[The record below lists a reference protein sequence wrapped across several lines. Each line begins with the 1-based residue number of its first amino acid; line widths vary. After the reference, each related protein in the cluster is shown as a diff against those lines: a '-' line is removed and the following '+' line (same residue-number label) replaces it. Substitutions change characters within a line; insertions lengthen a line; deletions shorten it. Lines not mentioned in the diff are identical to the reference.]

1 MSRPEPVLDAA
12 DAGGSP
18 DSESNS
24 GASNVAF
31 NAALLGYLGRQLERP
46 GLTFLTPPR
55 RLTGGFDTTIYAFQL
70 ADAPSDFAQPLVV
83 RIFTRGHERVAREAA
98 IQNAVAGSGFPAP
111 RILHVCLDEAAVGH
125 PFTVMPM
132 VPGKTILDAVASPSL
147 FLFRAPVLMA
157 ETHARLH
164 AIEPGLVYRALA
176 SANVS
181 TGWEGTRGFIAM
193 LRDELTA
200 VPDSKLAPGLEWLE
214 ARLPAA
220 TPPAVCHLD
229 YHPKN
234 ILVDQGQVSGVID
247 WVNGSLAEPAFDV
260 GTTMMLMT
268 LGPVDVPGPVA
279 GVVAAGRRWAAR
291 RYLNAYQ
298 KLHAIPMDRVEYGEA
313 LRCYTGLQHA
323 SQGMVEGA
331 PQPEESMPYAWSAPR
346 EVLAL
351 SRRFHEL
358 TGLTLESERL
368 QGMWRK
374 P

>member
-1 MSRPEPVLDAA
+1 MSRPEPVLEVAEPGGSAA
-12 DAGGSP
+12 DSP
-18 DSESNS
+18 
-24 GASNVAF
+24 ASDVAF
-31 NAALLGYLGRQLERP
+31 NAALLGYLARELERP

-55 RLTGGFDTTIYAFQL
+55 RLTGGFDTTIYAFRL
-70 ADAPSDFAQPLVV
+70 GSAPAEFSEPLVA
-83 RIFTRGHERVAREAA
+83 RIFTRGHQRVAREPA

-125 PFTVMPM
+125 PFTVMPL
-132 VPGKTILDAVASPSL
+132 VSGKTILDAIASPSL

-181 TGWEGTRGFIAM
+181 AGWEGTRGFVAM

-200 VPDSKLAPGLEWLE
+200 VPDSKLEPGLEWLE

-220 TPPAVCHLD
+220 SAPAVCHLD

-234 ILVDQGQVSGVID
+234 ILVDEGRVSGVID

-268 LGPVDVPGPVA
+268 LGPVDVPGPLA
-279 GVVAAGRRWAAR
+279 GAVAAGRRWAAR
-291 RYLNAYQ
+291 RYLRAYQ
-298 KLHAIPMDRVEYGEA
+298 KLRPLPMAHVEYGEA

-323 SQGMVEGA
+323 SQGLVAGA
-331 PQPEESMPYAWSAPR
+331 PEPGESMPYAWSAPR

-358 TGLTLESERL
+358 TGVTLESDRL
-368 QGMWRK
+368 EGLWRK
-374 P
+374 R